1 MAGRGLESHAYQKF
15 VQNCLRSSGKLVS
28 ILCRKIIP
36 DPSQNF
42 VKNMQY
48 KDLYLKS
55 LQNSEGDFF
64 SGVKLMERFQQSAIC
79 SPKVPVLYMK
89 PTMGPG
95 GSTLRPQD
103 QGLLGGRGQEKTR
116 ACLGDSSGI
125 GKSREGSPELWA
137 GTQN

>member
-1 MAGRGLESHAYQKF
+1 MAGSGLESHAYQKF
-15 VQNCLRSSGKLVS
+15 MQKSLRSSRKLVS

-36 DPSQNF
+36 DPSLNF

-55 LQNSEGDFF
+55 LQNSEADFF
-64 SGVKLMERFQQSAIC
+64 SGVKLMERFQKSAIC
-79 SPKVPVLYMK
+79 SLKVPLLYTK

-95 GSTLRPQD
+95 GGTLRPQD

-116 ACLGDSSGI
+116 A
-125 GKSREGSPELWA
+125 
-137 GTQN
+137 